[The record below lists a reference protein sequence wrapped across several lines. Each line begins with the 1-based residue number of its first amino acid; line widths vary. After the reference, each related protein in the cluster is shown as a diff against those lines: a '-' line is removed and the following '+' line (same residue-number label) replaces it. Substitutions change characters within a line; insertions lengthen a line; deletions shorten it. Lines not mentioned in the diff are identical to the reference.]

1 MSNLVK
7 LHGPDAV
14 HGLNVSLPRIP
25 VVGDKITDRLVT
37 YRVVEVDFRRA
48 ADGINFTTFVELEED
63 LP

>member
-14 HGLNVSLPRIP
+14 HGLN
-25 VVGDKITDRLVT
+25 GDKITDRLVT